1 MTAISEFFP
10 SQEHLRRQVE
20 FVLEIDRLK
29 LVSRKT
35 HLLDG
40 TRPENSA
47 EHSWHIAVMAMLL
60 AEHAEERLNLER
72 VLKMLLIHD
81 IVEIDSG
88 DSFCYD
94 EKALQSQADREGAA
108 AERLFGL
115 LPEAQRANLF
125 EIWREFE
132 GQATPEAIFAATVDR
147 LQPLLFDC
155 MSGGGTLRSPET
167 TLEKVLTRHQIIN
180 AGSPLL
186 ADYANHLIRTA
197 ASKGFIGE
205 RSEAGEDRKT
215 PA

>member
-1 MTAISEFFP
+1 MTAISEFLP
-10 SQEHLRRQVE
+10 IHEHLRRQLE

-29 LVSRKT
+29 QVSRKT

-47 EHSWHIAVMAMLL
+47 EHSWHIAVMAILL
-60 AEHAEERLNLER
+60 AGHAGEHLNLER

-81 IVEIDSG
+81 IVELDSG

-94 EKALQSQADREGAA
+94 EKALQSQAEREDTAA
-108 AERLFGL
+108 RRLFGL
-115 LPEAQRANLF
+115 LPEEQGNSLF

-132 GQATPEAIFAATVDR
+132 GQVTPEAIFAATVDR

-167 TLEKVLTRHQIIN
+167 TMQKVIGRHQIIN

-186 ADYANHLIRTA
+186 ASYANHLIRTA
-197 ASKGFIGE
+197 ASKGFIGT
-205 RSEAGEDRKT
+205 RSKGEDPET
-215 PA
+215 LD

>member
-1 MTAISEFFP
+1 MTAISEFLP
-10 SQEHLRRQVE
+10 IQEHLRRQLE

-29 LVSRKT
+29 QVRRET

-40 TRPENSA
+40 TRRENSA

-60 AEHAEERLNLER
+60 AEHAEEGLNLER

-94 EKALQSQADREGAA
+94 EKARQSQADREDAA
-108 AERLFGL
+108 TRRLFGL
-115 LPEAQRANLF
+115 LPEEQGNSLF
-125 EIWREFE
+125 EIWRDFE
-132 GQATPEAIFAATVDR
+132 AQATPEAIFAATVDR

-155 MSGGGTLRSPET
+155 MSDGGTLRSPET
-167 TLEKVLTRHQIIN
+167 TMQKVIARHQIIN

-186 ADYANHLIRTA
+186 AGYANHLIRTA
-197 ASKGFIGE
+197 AGKGFIGK
-205 RSEAGEDRKT
+205 RSEAGEDPKK
-215 PA
+215 PD